1 MTEQTNTGAFPKN
14 EAEWY
19 VAGLIFGWQHPDRT
33 PEAPAPLDE
42 PFLSAYFTGCGQGA
56 QARRD
61 AAEREAP
68 IDGPSIG
75 PDLGGQSLDEF
86 EREGREILEE
96 LFHQHMPHT
105 DPPEFEP
112 FFEPFGGTVQEPPV
126 P

>member
-1 MTEQTNTGAFPKN
+1 MAEPTDTANLPRN

-19 VAGLIFGWQHPDRT
+19 VAGLIFGWQHPDTT

-42 PFLSAYFTGCGQGA
+42 PFLSVSFTGCEQGA

-61 AAEREAP
+61 EAAQEPPPE
-68 IDGPSIG
+68 GPSIG

-86 EREGREILEE
+86 EAEGREILEG

-105 DPPEFEP
+105 ELPEFEP
-112 FFEPFGGTVQEPPV
+112 FFEPFGGTVQPPV